1 MGPGS
6 NLGVTWE
13 CAQATR
19 SYLPSGS
26 ASLIIVA
33 ICAPVISTC
42 IALHTAPISLVDMAP
57 EPSASKRSNTG
68 RKRSR
73 RSDESLSS
81 LVVGRVGRRGRR
93 DPGLELGLAAATLAA
108 IAAFSRSRR
117 VDTFFCMFI
126 CSFESRSSSSS
137 CATGLAGIVRASLRL
152 GEYLYSGTPNS
163 AMQTPTKIPMWN
175 MRKTCGREL
184 LVTNHVTVK
193 QRSYAHTH
201 THTHA
206 LAMWP
211 EVVHT
216 MHNSHTT
223 ARGQECTKC
232 TRCVPCIAHITQHRG
247 LRASRP

>member
-42 IALHTAPISLVDMAP
+42 IALHTAPISLVEMAP

-137 CATGLAGIVRASLRL
+137 CATGLAGIVRASLRCDAVVEAL
-152 GEYLYSGTPNS
+152 RDWESTPNS

-175 MRKTCGREL
+175 MRKTCGQNFL
-184 LVTNHVTVK
+184 
-193 QRSYAHTH
+193 
-201 THTHA
+201 
-206 LAMWP
+206 
-211 EVVHT
+211 
-216 MHNSHTT
+216 
-223 ARGQECTKC
+223 
-232 TRCVPCIAHITQHRG
+232 
-247 LRASRP
+247 